1 MERRDFLKQTCGA
14 CAAIGFGAFFLST
27 VMESCKTPS
36 LGLYK
41 TDAPS
46 GSASIPLSSL
56 ANTDFKLVRINNYN
70 YDVAVL
76 KQSSGNYV
84 ALLLMCT
91 HAGQALTKAGS
102 GFFCPLHGSR
112 FSETGAVLKGP
123 ATDPLQHLPVKIENQ
138 TLIIKLDSD
147 YYSS

>member
-14 CAAIGFGAFFLST
+14 CAAIGFGAFLLST
-27 VMESCKTPS
+27 VMEGCKAPS
-36 LGLYK
+36 LSLYK
-41 TDAPS
+41 TNAP
-46 GSASIPLSSL
+46 GGRLFIPLATFAKS
-56 ANTDFKLVRINNYN
+56 DFQLVRINNYN

-76 KQSSGNYV
+76 KQSSGDYL

-123 ATDPLQHLPVKIENQ
+123 ATDPLQHLRVKIENQ
-138 TLIIKLDSD
+138 NLIVQLDTD